1 MFTKKLLNHGSWRR
15 AFTVHSYSRKLFST
29 QIINNHV
36 QSRYG
41 RRQSTVEAVP
51 MEKKP
56 EPPSSEVLAKQKE
69 KVEQAFVACKDLLKE
84 KDAANLKCMQY
95 LPAGKQSACTVIR
108 ALNNELWRVRLE
120 TSDEN
125 AAKMKLAW
133 WAATM
138 IDIVEGIRPAG
149 NLPPV
154 VQAAYYVIHHH
165 KLNGKKLGALLTGHD
180 RLVGHFGGTMEEIE
194 SIGEQTE
201 SMVFY
206 FMLQIV
212 EGKESEN
219 SSALDTIAHA
229 GAAAQLVQ
237 LIQTI
242 PLALHGQKYPLP
254 QKLVKAHGLY
264 DPALM
269 RRIEEG
275 EVVPE
280 LKAAVKE
287 IADRAQ
293 SRLDKA
299 HLCMKKLPRAS
310 RCVFMYTL
318 FLNNYLKRLRKVGCN
333 PMDGE
338 VFPALFPQTG
348 PVLTR
353 MYLRYWGF
361 RV

>member
-1 MFTKKLLNHGSWRR
+1 MMTNKLLSLGSWRR
-15 AFTVHSYSRKLFST
+15 AFTAHTSSRKLFSAHA
-29 QIINNHV
+29 INGHV
-36 QSRYG
+36 QSHYK
-41 RRQSTVEAVP
+41 RRQSTAEAITK
-51 MEKKP
+51 EEKP
-56 EPPSSEVLAKQKE
+56 EPPSSEVVAKQKE
-69 KVEQAFVACKDLLKE
+69 KVEQAFTACSNLLKE
-84 KDAANLKCMQY
+84 KDAANFKCMQY
-95 LPAGKQSACTVIR
+95 LPTGKRSACTVVR

-120 TSDEN
+120 TVDEN

-138 IDIVEGIRPAG
+138 IDIVEGIRPAA

-180 RLVGHFGGTMEEIE
+180 RLVGHFGGTIEEIE

-201 SMVFY
+201 SMVLY

-212 EGKESEN
+212 EGKESEEKR
-219 SSALDTIAHA
+219 ALDTVAHA

-242 PLALHGQKYPLP
+242 PLALSGQKYPLP
-254 QKLVKAHGLY
+254 QKLVQTHGLY

-269 RRIEEG
+269 RRIEKG

-287 IADRAQ
+287 LAERAQ
-293 SRLDKA
+293 LRLDSA
-299 HLCMKKLPRAS
+299 HKSMKKLPRAS
-310 RCVFMYTL
+310 RLVFDPWVCAL
-318 FLNNYLKRLRKVGCN
+318 VFL
-333 PMDGE
+333 
-338 VFPALFPQTG
+338 
-348 PVLTR
+348 
-353 MYLRYWGF
+353 
-361 RV
+361 